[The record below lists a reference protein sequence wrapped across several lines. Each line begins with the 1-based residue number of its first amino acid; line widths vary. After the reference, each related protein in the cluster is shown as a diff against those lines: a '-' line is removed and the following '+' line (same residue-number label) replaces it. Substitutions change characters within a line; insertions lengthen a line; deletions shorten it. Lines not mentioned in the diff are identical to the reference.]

1 MRELN
6 ELTGIIIASAIDVH
20 RALGP
25 GLLESVYQRVLV
37 DALRRKGL
45 DVQSQIPVQFVYDDI
60 QFDDGLRLDL
70 FVEGRV
76 IVELKS
82 IEQVSAVHK
91 KQVLTYLRLTNAQ
104 VALLINFGQARLKDG
119 IHRLIN
125 NRDNRRDDYANE

>member
-1 MRELN
+1 MREVN

-37 DALRRKGL
+37 DVLRRKGL

-82 IEQVSAVHK
+82 IEKVSVIHK
-91 KQVLTYLRLTNAQ
+91 KQVLTYLHLTNAP
-104 VALLINFGQARLKDG
+104 VALLINFGQLRLKDG

>member
-6 ELTGIIIASAIDVH
+6 ELTGIIIASAIDIH

-37 DALRRKGL
+37 DALRRRGL

>member
-60 QFDDGLRLDL
+60 QFDDGLCLDL

-82 IEQVSAVHK
+82 IEKVSVIHK
-91 KQVLTYLRLTNAQ
+91 KQVLTYLRLTNAP
-104 VALLINFGQARLKDG
+104 VALLINFGQLRLKDG

-125 NRDNRRDDYANE
+125 NRDNRRDDYSN

>member
-91 KQVLTYLRLTNAQ
+91 KQVLTYLRLTNAP

-125 NRDNRRDDYANE
+125 NRDNRRDDYSNE

>member
-6 ELTGIIIASAIDVH
+6 ELTGIIIASAIDIH

-37 DALRRKGL
+37 DALRRRGL

-60 QFDDGLRLDL
+60 QFDDGLRLGL

-82 IEQVSAVHK
+82 IEKVSVIHK
-91 KQVLTYLRLTNAQ
+91 KQVLTYLRLTNAP
-104 VALLINFGQARLKDG
+104 VALLINFGQLRLKDG

-125 NRDNRRDDYANE
+125 NRDNRRDDYSN

>member
-6 ELTGIIIASAIDVH
+6 ELTGIIIASAIDIH

-37 DALRRKGL
+37 DALRRRGL

-91 KQVLTYLRLTNAQ
+91 KQALTYLRLTNAQ

>member
-6 ELTGIIIASAIDVH
+6 ELTGIIIASAIDIH
-20 RALGP
+20 RELGP

-82 IEQVSAVHK
+82 IEKVSVIHK
-91 KQVLTYLRLTNAQ
+91 KQILTYLRLTNAP
-104 VALLINFGQARLKDG
+104 VALLINFGQLRLKDG

-125 NRDNRRDDYANE
+125 NRDNRRDDYSN

>member
-6 ELTGIIIASAIDVH
+6 ELTGMIIASAIDIH

-37 DALRRKGL
+37 AALRQKGL
-45 DVQSQIPVQFVYDDI
+45 DVQSQIPVQFVYGDI

-70 FVEGRV
+70 LVEGRV

-82 IEQVSAVHK
+82 IEQVSAIHK
-91 KQVLTYLRLTNAQ
+91 KQVLTYLHLTNAP

-119 IHRLIN
+119 IYRLIN
-125 NRDNRRDDYANE
+125 NRDYWRDC

>member
-6 ELTGIIIASAIDVH
+6 ELTGIIIASAIDIH

-60 QFDDGLRLDL
+60 QFDDGLCLDL
-70 FVEGRV
+70 LVEGRV

-91 KQVLTYLRLTNAQ
+91 KQVLTYLRLTNAP
-104 VALLINFGQARLKDG
+104 VALLINFGQLRLKDG

-125 NRDNRRDDYANE
+125 NRDNRRDDYSN

>member
-6 ELTGIIIASAIDVH
+6 ELTGIIIASAIDIH

-37 DALRRKGL
+37 DALRRRGH

-104 VALLINFGQARLKDG
+104 VALLINFGQLRLKDG

>member
-6 ELTGIIIASAIDVH
+6 ELTGIIIASAIDIH

>member
-6 ELTGIIIASAIDVH
+6 ELTGIIIASAIDIH

-70 FVEGRV
+70 LVEGRV

-91 KQVLTYLRLTNAQ
+91 KQVLTYLRLTNAP
-104 VALLINFGQARLKDG
+104 VALLINFGQLRLKDG

-125 NRDNRRDDYANE
+125 NRDNRRDDYSN

>member
-82 IEQVSAVHK
+82 IAQVSAVHK
-91 KQVLTYLRLTNAQ
+91 KQVLTYLRLTNAP
-104 VALLINFGQARLKDG
+104 VALLINFGHARLKDG

-125 NRDNRRDDYANE
+125 NRDNQRDDK

>member
-1 MRELN
+1 MRVLN
-6 ELTGIIIASAIDVH
+6 ELTGIIIASAIDIH
-20 RALGP
+20 RELGP

-82 IEQVSAVHK
+82 IEKVSVIHK
-91 KQVLTYLRLTNAQ
+91 KQILTYLRLTNAP
-104 VALLINFGQARLKDG
+104 VALLINFGQLRLKDG

-125 NRDNRRDDYANE
+125 NRDNRRDDYSN

>member
-6 ELTGIIIASAIDVH
+6 ELTGIIIASAIDIH
-20 RALGP
+20 RELGP

-82 IEQVSAVHK
+82 IEKVSVIHK
-91 KQVLTYLRLTNAQ
+91 KQVLTYLRLTNAP
-104 VALLINFGQARLKDG
+104 VALLINFGQLRLKDG

-125 NRDNRRDDYANE
+125 NRDNRHDDYSN

>member
-6 ELTGIIIASAIDVH
+6 ELTGIIIASAIDIH
-20 RALGP
+20 RELGP

-82 IEQVSAVHK
+82 IEKVSVIHK
-91 KQVLTYLRLTNAQ
+91 KQVLTYLRLTNAP
-104 VALLINFGQARLKDG
+104 VALLINFGQLRLKDG

-125 NRDNRRDDYANE
+125 NRDNRRDDYSN

>member
-6 ELTGIIIASAIDVH
+6 ELTGIIIASAIDIH

-37 DALRRKGL
+37 DALRRRGL

-91 KQVLTYLRLTNAQ
+91 KQALTYLRLTNAQ
-104 VALLINFGQARLKDG
+104 VALLINFGQLRLKDG

>member
-6 ELTGIIIASAIDVH
+6 ELTGIIIASAIDIH

-37 DALRRKGL
+37 DALRRRGL

-104 VALLINFGQARLKDG
+104 VALLINFGQLRLKDG

>member
-6 ELTGIIIASAIDVH
+6 ELTGIIIASAIDIH

-37 DALRRKGL
+37 DALRRRGL

-82 IEQVSAVHK
+82 IEKVSVIHK
-91 KQVLTYLRLTNAQ
+91 KQVLTYLHLTNAP
-104 VALLINFGQARLKDG
+104 VALLINFGQLQLKDG